1 MISKK
6 TKYGLKALTYLAK
19 QPADK
24 HTLISE
30 IAENQNISHKFL
42 EPILLTLKK
51 QGVLGSRRGKGGG
64 YYLLKPADQ
73 ITVASI
79 LRILDGPIAWLPC
92 VSLNYYEKCTDCEKE
107 EECELN
113 HLFIKVRNNILDIVE
128 NQTIA
133 DL

>member
-6 TKYGLKALTYLAK
+6 TKYGLKALAYLAK
-19 QPADK
+19 QPAEK
-24 HTLISE
+24 CTLISE
-30 IAENQNISHKFL
+30 IAQDQNISHKFL
-42 EPILLTLKK
+42 ESILLTLKK

-79 LRILDGPIAWLPC
+79 LRILEGPIAWLPC
-92 VSLNYYEKCTDCEKE
+92 VSLNYYEKCNDCETE
-107 EECELN
+107 EKCELN
-113 HLFIKVRNNILDIVE
+113 HLLIKVRNNILDIVE
-128 NQTIA
+128 NQTLA